1 MCPESWRRH
10 YIEGQKEPTSI
21 ALIFGS
27 AVHDTIESYVVTGK
41 DLAEI
46 WDDKLTEQLDNT
58 ANVDWGTETAK
69 SLANEGER
77 ILTAPNIIS
86 FIDGIRTG
94 YNPKRERSIERRVE
108 LRIPGVPIPIIGYID
123 IILDDG
129 VPADFKTAARMWPE
143 DKAGQ
148 EMQPLVYLAALNQ
161 AGIHDHNWRFRHFVI
176 SKSAKPT
183 AKMFSTQ
190 RSPGEVLTALMPTV
204 CQVWRDIEG
213 KRFPK
218 ITTGWKC
225 SSKYCGYYADCQG
238 K

>member
-27 AVHDTIESYVVTGK
+27 AVHDTIEKYVVTGG
-41 DLAEI
+41 DLAMI
-46 WDDKLTEQLDNT
+46 WDNKITEQIDNT
-58 ANVDWGTETAK
+58 AEIDWGTETAQG
-69 SLANEGER
+69 LAAEGKR
-77 ILTAPNIIS
+77 ILTAPNIAS
-86 FIDGIRTG
+86 FIEGIRAG

-108 LRIPGVPIPIIGYID
+108 LRIPGVPIPVIGYID

-161 AGIHDHNWRFRHFVI
+161 AGINTHNWQFRFYVI
-176 SKSAKPT
+176 TKSAKPT
-183 AKMFSTQ
+183 ARVYETK
-190 RSPGEVLTALMPTV
+190 RSPAEVLTSLFPTIT
-204 CQVWRDIEG
+204 QVWRDIEA

-218 ITTGWKC
+218 CTTSWKC
-225 SSKYCGYYADCQG
+225 SPKWCPYYQDCQG